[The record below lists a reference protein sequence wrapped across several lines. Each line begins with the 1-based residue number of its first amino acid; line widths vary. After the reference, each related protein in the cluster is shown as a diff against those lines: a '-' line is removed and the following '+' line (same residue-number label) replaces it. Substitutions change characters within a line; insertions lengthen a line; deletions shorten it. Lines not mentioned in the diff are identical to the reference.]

1 MERKTDM
8 KKKILHIS
16 KYYYPDLGGIESV
29 AKYLAEGLEGFEN
42 VVVCFS
48 TDGKHHEDIIDGV
61 KVYRIAVD
69 FSFMSQ
75 DVCFD
80 YYGKLKKIYRQYAP
94 DIILVHCPNPF
105 VYPIVEKVARADTKI
120 VLLWHSDILSK
131 GLMYKFI
138 RPVENSILKRADM
151 IISTSP
157 NYIPFSPINK
167 YKEKIKVLQNG
178 INTRNFVKQKGDDK
192 RIAEIKQKYGDKK
205 IVFYVGRHVAYKG
218 IDALIEAERYVK
230 SDCVFLIGGGGSMT
244 ESLKQ
249 LVGKDQRIE
258 FLGRLSDNDL
268 RCYQYASDIFGFS
281 SVTKAEAFGVALAE
295 AMYCG
300 CVPVCFTLQGS
311 GVNWVSIG
319 GETGEEVPLRD
330 VKAYAASID
339 KLLSSPELCRRYAK
353 AAHERIEKMFTC
365 EAAVEQARKIFNEL

>member
-1 MERKTDM
+1 MM
-8 KKKILHIS
+8 KKILHIS

-29 AKYLAEGLEGFEN
+29 AKYLAEGLDSFDN
-42 VVVCFS
+42 IVVCFS
-48 TDGKHHEDIIDGV
+48 TDGKYHEDVIDGV
-61 KVYRIAVD
+61 MVYRIAVD

-80 YYGKLKKIYRQYAP
+80 YYSNLKRIYRQYSP
-94 DIILVHCPNPF
+94 EIILVHCPNPF
-105 VYPIVEKVARADTKI
+105 VYPIVTKIAGSYTKI

-131 GLMYKFI
+131 GLVYKFI
-138 RPVENSILKRADM
+138 RPVEKSILKRADM

-157 NYIPFSPINK
+157 NYIPFSPISK
-167 YKEKIKVLQNG
+167 YVEKIKVLQNG
-178 INTRNFVKQKGDDK
+178 IYTRNFLKREGDDK
-192 RIAEIKQKYGDKK
+192 RIEEIRRKYNNKK
-205 IVFYVGRHVAYKG
+205 IVLYVGRHVAYKG
-218 IDALIEAERYVK
+218 IDLLIEAERYVK
-230 SDCVFLIGGGGSMT
+230 SDCVFLIGGTGGMT
-244 ESLKQ
+244 ESLKE
-249 LVGKDQRIE
+249 LVKDGQRIE
-258 FLGRLSDNDL
+258 FLGRLTDDDM
-268 RCYQYASDIFGFS
+268 RCYQYASDVFGFS

-339 KLLSSPELCRRYAK
+339 KLLSSPELCRCYAE

-365 EAAVEQARKIFNEL
+365 EVAVKEAKKIFNEL